1 MTIHNFGSVCSGIEA
16 ASFTLNPMGIKTLW
30 LSEIAEYPSRFLSEK
45 YPDHPNL
52 GDMTNIPDKI
62 ANEEIPAPDMLV
74 GGTPC
79 QAFSLAGWRNGV
91 NDERGQ
97 LTLKYIDIIN
107 AIDSKRAENNEGRAV
122 FFWENVE
129 GALTDKTNAFGCFL
143 AGLAGL
149 EEPVVVPKFKSAG
162 VLYGP
167 TRNIAWRVL
176 DAKYFG
182 VPQQR
187 KRVYVLGGGKDFHP
201 ENVLFE
207 MGERQQDPYRI
218 SSPRQDGFINSL
230 FGEEAANP
238 NIDIIKSLTRKINGH
253 DIEVFRSYSDC
264 LYAAYGTKWN
274 GNAAAFNGS
283 LFVAQDGRLR
293 RLSPIEC
300 ERLMGFP
307 DNYTSVANPR
317 LTHRYQATGNS
328 WAVPVIRWIM
338 YRLLEVTN
346 KDIHHDITLPQ
357 VPTIR
362 RREYTLYLLDEFTNT
377 TNGYLNA
384 SNYCYDFV
392 LSNMLDIIDT
402 EPDEKLYIS
411 PAGCAGILRR
421 KREHNAGMNARLE
434 IVLGNCSVD
443 TELKSIM
450 GIATALRNLNIVN
463 DERASCIM
471 NK

>member
-1 MTIHNFGSVCSGIEA
+1 MPIHNFGSVCSGIEA
-16 ASFTLNPMGIKTLW
+16 ATFTLQPMGVTPLW
-30 LSEIAEYPSRFLSEK
+30 LSEIAEYPTRFLAAQ

-52 GDMTNIPDKI
+52 GDMTNISNMI
-62 ANEEIPAPDMLV
+62 ANNEIPAPDMLV

-97 LTLKYIDIIN
+97 LTLRYIDIID
-107 AIDSKRAENNEGRAV
+107 AIDAQRAEQGLGRAT

-149 EEPVVVPKFKSAG
+149 DAPVQVGRFKSAG

-167 TRNIAWRVL
+167 IRNIAWRVL

-187 KRVYVLGGGKDFHP
+187 KRVYVLGGGLDFHP
-201 ENVLFE
+201 ENVLLE
-207 MGERQQDPYRI
+207 MGNRFQDPYKLREPQQQAVI
-218 SSPRQDGFINSL
+218 DL
-230 FGEEAANP
+230 FAEEGSEVNQNVIRP
-238 NIDIIKSLTRKINGH
+238 LRREINGH
-253 DIEVFRSYSDC
+253 DIEVFRCYSDC

-283 LFVAQDGRLR
+283 LFVSQDGRLR
-293 RLSPIEC
+293 RLTPIEC

-307 DNYTSVANPR
+307 DNYTAIANPR
-317 LTHRYQATGNS
+317 LTNRYQATGNS

-338 YRLLEVTN
+338 NRLLDTVNNNIEHPIV
-346 KDIHHDITLPQ
+346 LPP
-357 VPTIR
+357 PTISNNDF
-362 RREYTLYLLDEFTNT
+362 TLHLLDDFTNV
-377 TNGYLNA
+377 GGRVLNA
-384 SNYCYDFV
+384 SNSCNDFV
-392 LSNMLDIIDT
+392 LTNMLDIVDT

-411 PAGCAGILRR
+411 PTGCAGILRR

-434 IVLGNCSVD
+434 IVLENCS
-443 TELKSIM
+443 
-450 GIATALRNLNIVN
+450 N
-463 DERASCIM
+463 
-471 NK
+471 

>member
-1 MTIHNFGSVCSGIEA
+1 MAIHNFGSVCSGIEA
-16 ASFTLNPMGIKTLW
+16 ASYTLQPMGVNALW
-30 LSEIAEYPSRFLSEK
+30 LSEIAEYPTRFLASQ

-52 GDMTNIPDKI
+52 GDMTNIPNRI
-62 ANEEIPAPDMLV
+62 IEGEIPVPDLLV

-97 LTLKYIDIIN
+97 LTLRYIDIID
-107 AIDSKRAENNEGRAV
+107 AIDAKRAEKGLGRAI

-149 EEPVVVPKFKSAG
+149 EEPVQVSKLKSAG
-162 VLYGP
+162 VLHGP
-167 TRNIAWRVL
+167 NRNIAWRVL

-187 KRVYVLGGGKDFHP
+187 KRVYVLGGGVDFHP

-207 MGERQQDPYRI
+207 MGGRFQDPYKLRD
-218 SSPRQDGFINSL
+218 SQPQAVMDL
-230 FGEEAANP
+230 FGEAESEINQDVIRP
-238 NIDIIKSLTRKINGH
+238 LRRNINGH
-253 DIEVFRSYSDC
+253 DIEVFRCYSDC

-283 LFVAQDGRLR
+283 LFVSQDGRLR
-293 RLSPIEC
+293 RLTPVEC

-307 DNYTSVANPR
+307 DNYTAIANPR
-317 LTHRYQATGNS
+317 LTNRYQATGNS

-338 YRLLEVTN
+338 NRLLEATN
-346 KDIHHDITLPQ
+346 NNNIQQIALPRPQ
-357 VPTIR
+357 LVNDNF
-362 RREYTLYLLDEFTNT
+362 TLYMFDDFTNV
-377 TNGYLNA
+377 GGQFLNA
-384 SNYCYDFV
+384 SNSCYDFV
-392 LSNMLDIIDT
+392 LTNMLDIVDT

-434 IVLGNCSVD
+434 IVLENCS
-443 TELKSIM
+443 
-450 GIATALRNLNIVN
+450 N
-463 DERASCIM
+463 
-471 NK
+471 

>member
-1 MTIHNFGSVCSGIEA
+1 MPIHNFGSVCSGIEA
-16 ASFTLNPMGIKTLW
+16 ASFTLQPMGVNPLW
-30 LSEIAEYPSRFLSEK
+30 LSEIAEYPTRFLATQ

-52 GDMTNIPDKI
+52 GDMTNIPNRI
-62 ANEEIPAPDMLV
+62 TNNEIPAPDMLV

-97 LTLKYIDIIN
+97 LTLRYIDIID
-107 AIDSKRAENNEGRAV
+107 AIDAKRAEQGLGRAT

-149 EEPVVVPKFKSAG
+149 DEPVQVGKFKSAG

-167 TRNIAWRVL
+167 NRNIAWRVL
-176 DAKYFG
+176 GAKYFG

-187 KRVYVLGGGKDFHP
+187 KRVYVLGGGVDFHP
-201 ENVLFE
+201 ENILFE
-207 MGERQQDPYRI
+207 MGNRFQDPYRLRE
-218 SSPRQDGFINSL
+218 PQQQPVMDL
-230 FGEEAANP
+230 FGDNEPE
-238 NIDIIKSLTRKINGH
+238 IDQEVIRPLRREINGH
-253 DIEVFRSYSDC
+253 DIEVFRCYSDC

-283 LFVAQDGRLR
+283 LFISQDGRLR
-293 RLSPIEC
+293 RLTPIEC

-307 DNYTSVANPR
+307 DNYTAIANPR
-317 LTHRYQATGNS
+317 LTNRYQATGNS

-338 YRLLEVTN
+338 HRLLEATN
-346 KDIHHDITLPQ
+346 NNNIQNVVLPRPS
-357 VPTIR
+357 VVNNN
-362 RREYTLYLLDEFTNT
+362 YTLYVLDDFTLV
-377 TNGYLNA
+377 GDQFLNA
-384 SNYCYDFV
+384 SNSCYDFV
-392 LSNMLDIIDT
+392 LTNMLDIVDT

-421 KREHNAGMNARLE
+421 KREHNAGMNTRLE
-434 IVLGNCSVD
+434 YVLENCS
-443 TELKSIM
+443 TQ
-450 GIATALRNLNIVN
+450 
-463 DERASCIM
+463 
-471 NK
+471 

>member
-1 MTIHNFGSVCSGIEA
+1 MPIHNFGSVCSGIEA
-16 ASFTLNPMGIKTLW
+16 ATFTLQPMGVNPLW
-30 LSEIAEYPSRFLSEK
+30 LSEIADYPTRFLAAQ

-52 GDMTNIPDKI
+52 GDMTTIPNKI
-62 ANEEIPAPDMLV
+62 ANNEIPAPDMLV

-97 LTLKYIDIIN
+97 LTLRYIDIID
-107 AIDSKRAENNEGRAV
+107 AIDAKRAEQGLGRAT

-143 AGLAGL
+143 AGLVGL
-149 EEPVVVPKFKSAG
+149 NEPVKVGKFKSAG

-167 TRNIAWRVL
+167 IRNIAWRVL

-187 KRVYVLGGGKDFHP
+187 KRVYVLGGGLDFHP
-201 ENVLFE
+201 ENVLLE
-207 MGERQQDPYRI
+207 MGNRFQDPYTLREAQQ
-218 SSPRQDGFINSL
+218 QDVMDLFPAEEPEIDQETIRSL
-230 FGEEAANP
+230 
-238 NIDIIKSLTRKINGH
+238 RKEINGH
-253 DIEVFRSYSDC
+253 DIEVFRCYSDC

-283 LFVAQDGRLR
+283 LFVSQDGRLR
-293 RLSPIEC
+293 RLTPIEC

-307 DNYTSVANPR
+307 DNYTAIANPR
-317 LTHRYQATGNS
+317 LTNRYQATGNS

-338 YRLLEVTN
+338 HRLLEATN
-346 KDIHHDITLPQ
+346 NNNIQNVVLPPPS
-357 VPTIR
+357 VVR
-362 RREYTLYLLDEFTNT
+362 NNYTLYMLDDFTFVDNQF
-377 TNGYLNA
+377 LNA
-384 SNYCYDFV
+384 SNICYDFV
-392 LSNMLDIIDT
+392 LTNMLDIVDT

-421 KREHNAGMNARLE
+421 KREYNAGMNSRLE
-434 IVLGNCSVD
+434 YVLENCS
-443 TELKSIM
+443 TK
-450 GIATALRNLNIVN
+450 
-463 DERASCIM
+463 
-471 NK
+471 

>member
-1 MTIHNFGSVCSGIEA
+1 MAIHNFGSVCSGIEA
-16 ASFTLNPMGIKTLW
+16 ASYTLQPMGVNALW
-30 LSEIAEYPSRFLSEK
+30 LSEIAEYPTRFLASQ
-45 YPDHPNL
+45 YPDHPDL
-52 GDMTNIPDKI
+52 GDMTNIPNRI
-62 ANEEIPAPDMLV
+62 IEGEIPVPDLLV

-97 LTLKYIDIIN
+97 LTLRYIDIID
-107 AIDSKRAENNEGRAV
+107 AIDAKRAEQGLGRAI

-149 EEPVVVPKFKSAG
+149 EEPVQVSKLKSAG
-162 VLYGP
+162 VLHGP
-167 TRNIAWRVL
+167 NRNIAWRVL

-187 KRVYVLGGGKDFHP
+187 KRVYVLGGGVDFHP

-207 MGERQQDPYRI
+207 MGGRFQDPYKLRD
-218 SSPRQDGFINSL
+218 SQPQAVMDL
-230 FGEEAANP
+230 FGEAESEINQDVIRP
-238 NIDIIKSLTRKINGH
+238 LRRNINGH
-253 DIEVFRSYSDC
+253 DIEVFRCYSDC

-283 LFVAQDGRLR
+283 LFVSQDGRLR
-293 RLSPIEC
+293 RLTPVEC

-307 DNYTSVANPR
+307 DNYTAIANPR
-317 LTHRYQATGNS
+317 LTNRYQATGNS

-338 YRLLEVTN
+338 NRLLEATN
-346 KDIHHDITLPQ
+346 NNNIQQIALPRPQ
-357 VPTIR
+357 LVNDNF
-362 RREYTLYLLDEFTNT
+362 TLYMFDDFTNV
-377 TNGYLNA
+377 GGQFLNA
-384 SNYCYDFV
+384 SNSCYDFV
-392 LSNMLDIIDT
+392 LTNMLDIVDT

-434 IVLGNCSVD
+434 IVLENCS
-443 TELKSIM
+443 
-450 GIATALRNLNIVN
+450 N
-463 DERASCIM
+463 
-471 NK
+471 

>member
-1 MTIHNFGSVCSGIEA
+1 MPIHNFGSVCSGIEA
-16 ASFTLNPMGIKTLW
+16 ASFTLQPMGVNALW
-30 LSEIAEYPSRFLSEK
+30 FSEIAEYPSRFLSVQ
-45 YPDHPNL
+45 YPNHPNL
-52 GDMTNIPDKI
+52 GDMTNIPNRI
-62 ANEEIPAPDMLV
+62 ANDEITAPDMLV

-97 LTLKYIDIIN
+97 LTLRYIDIIDS
-107 AIDSKRAENNEGRAV
+107 IDAKRAENNEGCAV

-149 EEPVVVPKFKSAG
+149 EAPVVVPKFKSAG
-162 VLYGP
+162 ILYGP

-187 KRVYVLGGGKDFHP
+187 KRVYVMGGGLDFHP
-201 ENVLFE
+201 ENILFE
-207 MGERQQDPYRI
+207 MGERLQDPYKIRE
-218 SSPRQDGFINSL
+218 PKQGGFLHDL
-230 FGEEAANP
+230 FDDEEPDLNQ
-238 NIDIIKSLTRKINGH
+238 DIITPLTRNINGH
-253 DIEVFRSYSDC
+253 DIEVFRCYSDC

-293 RLSPIEC
+293 RLTPIEC

-317 LTHRYQATGNS
+317 LTNRYQATGNS

-338 YRLLEVTN
+338 NRLLETTN
-346 KDIHHDITLPQ
+346 YNIRHDITLPQ
-357 VPTIR
+357 IPT
-362 RREYTLYLLDEFTNT
+362 
-377 TNGYLNA
+377 
-384 SNYCYDFV
+384 V
-392 LSNMLDIIDT
+392 Q
-402 EPDEKLYIS
+402 
-411 PAGCAGILRR
+411 R
-421 KREHNAGMNARLE
+421 KE
-434 IVLGNCSVD
+434 
-443 TELKSIM
+443 
-450 GIATALRNLNIVN
+450 
-463 DERASCIM
+463 
-471 NK
+471 

>member
-1 MTIHNFGSVCSGIEA
+1 MAIHNFGSVCSGIEA
-16 ASFTLNPMGIKTLW
+16 ASYTLQPMGVNALW
-30 LSEIAEYPSRFLSEK
+30 LSEIAEYPTRFLASQ

-52 GDMTNIPDKI
+52 GDMTNIPNRI
-62 ANEEIPAPDMLV
+62 IEGEIPVPDLLV

-97 LTLKYIDIIN
+97 LTLRYIDIID
-107 AIDSKRAENNEGRAV
+107 AIDAKRAEQGLGRAI

-149 EEPVVVPKFKSAG
+149 EEPVQVSKLKSAG
-162 VLYGP
+162 VLHGP
-167 TRNIAWRVL
+167 NRNIAWRVL

-187 KRVYVLGGGKDFHP
+187 KRVYVLGGGVDFHP

-207 MGERQQDPYRI
+207 MGGRFQDPYKLRD
-218 SSPRQDGFINSL
+218 SQPQAVMDL
-230 FGEEAANP
+230 FGEAESEINQDVIRP
-238 NIDIIKSLTRKINGH
+238 LRRNINGH
-253 DIEVFRSYSDC
+253 DIEVFRCYSDC

-283 LFVAQDGRLR
+283 LFVSQDGRLR
-293 RLSPIEC
+293 RLTPVEC

-307 DNYTSVANPR
+307 DNYTAIANPR
-317 LTHRYQATGNS
+317 LTNRYQATGNS

-338 YRLLEVTN
+338 NRLLEATN
-346 KDIHHDITLPQ
+346 NNNIQQIALPRPQ
-357 VPTIR
+357 LVNDNF
-362 RREYTLYLLDEFTNT
+362 TLYMFDDFTNV
-377 TNGYLNA
+377 GGQFLNA
-384 SNYCYDFV
+384 SNSCYDFV
-392 LSNMLDIIDT
+392 LTNMLDIVDT

-434 IVLGNCSVD
+434 IVLENCS
-443 TELKSIM
+443 
-450 GIATALRNLNIVN
+450 N
-463 DERASCIM
+463 
-471 NK
+471 